1 MTPDDQLSALL
12 PKAIDPFSR
21 SAIEGAQHALVDTAA
36 NPLRLDFFCTA
47 MRILFEHM
55 IGTLAPVD
63 QVIKTE
69 WFVVERGDNRAFL
82 LTMCPFVSSEPHSA
96 ASWGHRARAEKRDV
110 QRRP

>member
-1 MTPDDQLSALL
+1 MTLDDQLSALL

-21 SAIEGAQHALVDTAA
+21 SAIEGAQHALVDTA
-36 NPLRLDFFCTA
+36 NPLRLNFFCTA

-69 WFVVERGDNRAFL
+69 WFVAERAANRAFL
-82 LTMCPFVSSEPHSA
+82 LMMCPFVSSELHSA

>member
-1 MTPDDQLSALL
+1 MTLDDQLSALL

-21 SAIEGAQHALVDTAA
+21 SAIEGAQHALVDTA
-36 NPLRLDFFCTA
+36 NPLRLNRFCTA
-47 MRILFEHM
+47 MRILIEYM

-69 WFVVERGDNRAFL
+69 WFAAERPDNRACL
-82 LTMCPFVSSEPHSA
+82 LMVSPFVGSEPHSA
-96 ASWGHRARAEKRDV
+96 TAWGHRARAEKRDV